1 MVYKNS
7 LLTITFALRNLHVL
21 LDYNQN
27 TTGWQPVE
35 LSPVEL
41 CLLTERLIETDG
53 YVSTVGMMTLLI
65 ITNHFL
71 T

>member
-7 LLTITFALRNLHVL
+7 LLTITFALSNLHVL

-35 LSPVEL
+35 L
-41 CLLTERLIETDG
+41 CLLTKRLIETDG